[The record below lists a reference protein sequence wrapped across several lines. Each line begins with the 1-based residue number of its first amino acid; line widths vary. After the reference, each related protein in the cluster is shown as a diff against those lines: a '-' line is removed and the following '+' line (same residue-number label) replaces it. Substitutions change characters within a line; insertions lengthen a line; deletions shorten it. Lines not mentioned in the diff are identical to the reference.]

1 VTPENKTP
9 DYTLKDFDEVLFEAL
24 RDPESATLYLQD
36 AWEDSTEE
44 FLVALRKYVQA
55 NGGMA
60 QCAARAHVSRE
71 ALSRMLSETGNPE
84 LRSIRAVL
92 QANGIG
98 FSIARQPEADRQPKL
113 VAA

>member
-1 VTPENKTP
+1 MPEHKAP
-9 DYTLKDFDEVLFEAL
+9 EYKLKDFDEVLFEAL

-36 AWEDSTEE
+36 AWEDSMEE

-71 ALSRMLSETGNPE
+71 ALYRMLSETGNPE

-92 QANGIG
+92 QASGIV
-98 FSIARQPEADRQPKL
+98 FSVVRRSEADRQPER
-113 VAA
+113 AAA